1 MMYARTM
8 STEKADAARAAARSW
23 RGRRDAVD
31 AERDA
36 VVVAA
41 LDAGL
46 IKEEVHVL
54 TGLGRTTI
62 DRIAAAAKQTEQQGD
77 TA

>member
-1 MMYARTM
+1 M

-23 RGRRDAVD
+23 RRRRDAVD

-36 VVVAA
+36 VVITCLAA
-41 LDAGL
+41 GV
-46 IKEEVHVL
+46 IKEEIHVI

-62 DRIAAAAKQTEQQGD
+62 DRIAARKTEQQGE

>member
-1 MMYARTM
+1 MLECM
-8 STEKADAARAAARSW
+8 SKADAARAAARSW
-23 RGRRDAVD
+23 RRRRDAVD

-36 VVVAA
+36 VVITC

-62 DRIAAAAKQTEQQGD
+62 DRIAGTSRQTGQREEA
-77 TA
+77 T

>member
-1 MMYARTM
+1 M
-8 STEKADAARAAARSW
+8 STEKADAARAVARSW
-23 RGRRDAVD
+23 RRRRDAVD

-36 VVVAA
+36 MVITC
-41 LDAGL
+41 LNAGV

-62 DRIAAAAKQTEQQGD
+62 DRIAARQTKQQGE